1 MLPRPFACI
10 LEKLEKNTLMP
21 TLKLHYEGWLSLPAA
36 LRHRLGL
43 STGDRLE
50 VELIEGTL
58 VLRPAAKAKHPTPG
72 EDQEVATN
80 SPAPDAPETLTLTDA
95 APARRKPGRPRTRDA
110 AGECDPAATP
120 KRPRGRPK
128 VVRVPQPEPALERAI
143 SSEPWKLRR
152 KADLQPPAV
161 AAEDASPPPSRPA
174 SETRPPEVERRPF
187 RNVEVRKLGP
197 GRSRNRP

>member
-1 MLPRPFACI
+1 
-10 LEKLEKNTLMP
+10 MP
-21 TLKLHYEGWLSLPAA
+21 TLKLHYEGWLSLPSA

-50 VELIEGTL
+50 VELIEGTI

-72 EDQEVATN
+72 EDQDVATD
-80 SPAPDAPETLTLTDA
+80 SLAPDMPGTLTLTDT

-110 AGECDPAATP
+110 ARECDPAATP

-143 SSEPWKLRR
+143 SAEPWKLRR
-152 KADLQPPAV
+152 KVDLQPPAV
-161 AAEDASPPPSRPA
+161 AAEDASPPSSRPA

>member
-1 MLPRPFACI
+1 
-10 LEKLEKNTLMP
+10 MP

-43 STGDRLE
+43 STGDRFE
-50 VELIEGTL
+50 VELIEETL

-72 EDQEVATN
+72 EDQEVATD
-80 SPAPDAPETLTLTDA
+80 SPAPDVPETLTLTDA

-110 AGECDPAATP
+110 AGECNPAATP

-128 VVRVPQPEPALERAI
+128 VVRVPQLEPALERAI
-143 SSEPWKLRR
+143 SSEPW
-152 KADLQPPAV
+152 AAPPAV
-161 AAEDASPPPSRPA
+161 TAEDASPPPSRPA
-174 SETRPPEVERRPF
+174 SEIRPPEVERRPF
-187 RNVEVRKLGP
+187 RNIEVRKLGP

>member
-1 MLPRPFACI
+1 
-10 LEKLEKNTLMP
+10 MP

-50 VELIEGTL
+50 VELIEETL

-72 EDQEVATN
+72 EDQEVVTD

-128 VVRVPQPEPALERAI
+128 VVRVPQLEPALERAI

-152 KADLQPPAV
+152 KADLTAGS
-161 AAEDASPPPSRPA
+161 DRGGCLSPSFSACKRDPSTGSGAP
-174 SETRPPEVERRPF
+174 SVSQRRGAQA
-187 RNVEVRKLGP
+187 RARA
-197 GRSRNRP
+197 